1 MVQTSQEKLLGEASE
16 LQSLLRQKVS
26 TAYGVKRGLEQER
39 DAATQLLVKL
49 RAEHASFIA
58 QAAIR
63 DASAKEI
70 EVQVARL
77 SEQIVGLGAVLQSVH
92 DGGLVKAPAGKLAL
106 PSKTAQPMKSPTKGS
121 RYVATGAARRSMQGA
136 EERRQAVVAV
146 CAAKPSSMGDLRTA
160 FPKLT
165 GNTLRPIVSL
175 MVTEGRLRRT
185 GEAGSYLYVP
195 GPKGPPKDFEKRLPP
210 PAPGLV
216 EKTSKPAATGEPTLR
231 DNILRVCVE
240 KGPLTA
246 LDLYPIFPK
255 ANRHTIQ
262 SALSELVSRGKLSHA
277 KQTGE
282 RFFSYGPPSMRV
294 VTAAPSGSAPKPG
307 TQMDA
312 VLAVCRQA
320 GLTFGEVAEKL
331 PNINRHVLHQ
341 AVHALVNSKRLLR
354 SGERNNYVYTSA

>member
-63 DASAKEI
+63 DVSAKEI

-106 PSKTAQPMKSPTKGS
+106 PSKTATPAKG

-136 EERRQAVVAV
+136 EERRQAIVAV
-146 CAAKPSSMGDLRTA
+146 CSAKPASMGDLRSA

-165 GNTLRPIVSL
+165 GNTLRPMVSL
-175 MVTEGRLRRT
+175 MVTEGRLKRT

-210 PAPGLV
+210 PAPSVV
-216 EKTSKPAATGEPTLR
+216 EKTSKLAATSEPTLR

-277 KQTGE
+277 KQTGD